1 MNETGT
7 ALCLHHGLEK
17 LEKENCSS
25 SSLASHIL
33 LVSKYVQSM
42 ILSNQSLDVN
52 PKALNKVN
60 DGEKIIEKVW
70 L

>member
-17 LEKENCSS
+17 LKKENSS
-25 SSLASHIL
+25 SFSLASHIS

-52 PKALNKVN
+52 PKALNKVY
-60 DGEKIIEKVW
+60 DVE
-70 L
+70 